1 MMPQPMVLKMTC
13 KDTIRL
19 ICEFLDGR
27 LVPSV
32 ARDVQRHL
40 DNCTNCRI
48 VLDAARRTLEIDFD
62 NERSQSPRNKRHVA

>member
-1 MMPQPMVLKMTC
+1 MLPQPMVLKMTC

-27 LVPSV
+27 LGPSV

-40 DNCTNCRI
+40 DNCKNCRI

-62 NERSQSPRNKRHVA
+62 YERSQSPRIKRHVA

>member
-1 MMPQPMVLKMTC
+1 MLPQPMVLKMTC

-40 DNCTNCRI
+40 DNCKNCRI

-62 NERSQSPRNKRHVA
+62 YERSQSPRKKRHVA